1 MKSLMQGIIK
11 RLHVDRRVMAQNK
24 KSGKSAPAL
33 TIQSSSGPVKAR
45 YAVVHGPSVFIQRD
59 ERPLSCGARAWIET
73 HSKVT
78 YE

>member
-1 MKSLMQGIIK
+1 MKTLRQGIIK

-24 KSGKSAPAL
+24 KAGTEKPAL

-45 YAVVHGPSVFIQRD
+45 FAIVHGPSVFIQRD
-59 ERPLSCGARAWIET
+59 SKPLSCGARAWIET
-73 HSKVT
+73 HAKVT